1 MGSMVSFN
9 QTGYVGMSMSVN
21 ASLAYEDDEM
31 PKSKWTKG
39 VMTSALMDWCDK
51 NDGQYS
57 AEVEE
62 MTKEE
67 IFRHF
72 FEWKSWHH
80 TGKFANQTDFYGI
93 DEDVAHD
100 FFCELPEDEIAER
113 VANLEEYWE
122 EKRKRSEK
130 YQEAK
135 RRKMERKLQEERRK
149 AENEYRSTHGYPCN
163 SVKALVN
170 AYPESCVISKSEKG
184 KVMVGYINGRGAYCT
199 IRLDMADRVHIDK
212 FNALNPE
219 TYLSIIGKK
228 SAKIEEEKREV
239 EKIEKKRMD
248 RRKAEEMFLKKYGYT
263 HNSVKALMNAYPE
276 ACRIVTNKNK
286 KIVVEFPCRSG
297 KMCFVWMD
305 KIEEARVKGFDG
317 LHPEEYRA
325 SIDKY
330 LALYKNELGEKEIL

>member
-100 FFCELPEDEIAER
+100 YFCELTEDEIAER
-113 VANLEEYWE
+113 VTKLEVYWE
-122 EKRKRSEK
+122 EKQKRSEK
-130 YQEAK
+130 YQEAR
-135 RRKMERKLQEERRK
+135 RRKKAKLREAREK
-149 AENEYRSTHGYPCN
+149 AEEEYFNTHGYPYN
-163 SVKALVN
+163 SLKALMN
-170 AYPESCVISKSEKG
+170 AYPEACVVSTNEKG
-184 KVMVGYINGRGAYCT
+184 KVVVGYIDGIFGYSTERLKDADKMRVYKFDGLNHEAY
-199 IRLDMADRVHIDK
+199 R
-212 FNALNPE
+212 
-219 TYLSIIGKK
+219 SIIEKK
-228 SAKIEEEKREV
+228 SAEIQKAKRKA
-239 EKIEKKRMD
+239 EKIEKQRMVK
-248 RRKAEEMFLKKYGYT
+248 RRKEERFLKKYGYP

-276 ACRIVTNKNK
+276 ACRTRPGSK
-286 KIVVEFPCRSG
+286 KEIVVEFPTHNG
-297 KMCFVWMD
+297 KVGIVKM
-305 KIEEARVKGFDG
+305 KNIEKVSVSGFDG

-325 SIDKY
+325 AVDKY
-330 LALYKNELGEKEIL
+330 LALYKNELSERKIV